1 MNFLFRSLSEK
12 LQESAR
18 MSSSDSELYDSDGE
32 GEQEASQEEELLPAA
47 AAAEGE
53 EDPQRARDRDEIREL
68 FLVGTQ
74 QTVLDAMFDPADVQ
88 AVMEMMQRE
97 KDPLSSTP
105 APASSSAA
113 AAPKG
118 DIPKHSS
125 ASSSSGGGGGGG
137 GANRNVS
144 AEEARAKLKKKMEA
158 AMLDPNLPSAFKV
171 ANANR
176 LAFARQQNRRKNNDT
191 WVSLNSSHI
200 NKESERPVDYVDA
213 DGDSDDESF
222 ASMADDDSFIEEGD
236 EEDED

>member
-1 MNFLFRSLSEK
+1 
-12 LQESAR
+12 
-18 MSSSDSELYDSDGE
+18 MSSSSGQ
-32 GEQEASQEEELLPAA
+32 GGGALPAWKL
-47 AAAEGE
+47 
-53 EDPQRARDRDEIREL
+53 R
-68 FLVGTQ
+68 
-74 QTVLDAMFDPADVQ
+74 
-88 AVMEMMQRE
+88 MMQRD
-97 KDPLSSTP
+97 KDALSSAP

-125 ASSSSGGGGGGG
+125 ASSSSGGGG

-176 LAFARQQNRRKNNDT
+176 LAFARQQTRRKNNDT

-200 NKESERPVDYVDA
+200 NKESQRPVDYVDA